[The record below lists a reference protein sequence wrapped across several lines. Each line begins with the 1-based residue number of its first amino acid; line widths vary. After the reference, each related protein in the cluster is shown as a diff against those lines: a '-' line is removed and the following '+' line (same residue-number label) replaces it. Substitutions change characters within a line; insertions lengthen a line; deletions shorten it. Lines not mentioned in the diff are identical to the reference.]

1 MRTLSERELIDLG
14 ERFGISVD
22 EVEARAIVDRV
33 NDMIEPLDEL
43 SEIPVYGN
51 ADESGARSWRESE
64 DDPLDALAVEC
75 HVPPTPDHSGELD
88 GVTVGVKDIIAVA
101 GVPMQ
106 CNSAVMNGFVPG
118 TDATVVRRLREAGAT
133 ITAKTNLDEFAA
145 SARGSTGHTG
155 PIRNPHDADHT
166 AGGSSGGSAA
176 AVAAGTV
183 DVALGTDTGGSIRI
197 PASFCG
203 VVGLKPTYGLV
214 PLAGVVENTYTQDHV
229 GPIAS
234 SVSSTARVLE
244 AISGRDGHDP
254 ASLQAA
260 GREGYD
266 VGGYA
271 DAVDD
276 PPSIESLRI
285 GVLENGFGGEV
296 TSTVEDRTNGVV
308 DRLADAGAAVES
320 VSVRYYEHGS
330 SIKNALSFTELAAHW
345 RAGAAPY
352 RRGGVVDG
360 GYQSGFAA
368 RAAGASGQL
377 GEFYK
382 SKLLAGAQ
390 IIDNHD
396 GRPYTRA
403 QAAREVLR
411 EEFDEALSGVDALL
425 MPTMPDTAP
434 SLEDASDPGFDYG
447 RNTRAADITRLPAV
461 TVPNGTDDGL
471 PIGLQLMGDAFEEA
485 RLLAAAER
493 ITDVTD

>member
-1 MRTLSERELIDLG
+1 MRTLSERELVDLG
-14 ERFGISVD
+14 EEFGIAVD
-22 EVEARAIVDRV
+22 EVEAGSIVDQV
-33 NDMIEPLDEL
+33 NDMVEPLDEL
-43 SEIPVYGN
+43 SEIPVYGD
-51 ADESGARSWRESE
+51 AGGGGARCWREPE

-75 HVPPTPDHSGELD
+75 DVPPAPDHTGELD
-88 GVTVGVKDIIAVA
+88 GLTVGVKDIIAVA

-106 CNSAVMNGFVPG
+106 CNSAVMSGFVPG
-118 TDATVVRRLREAGAT
+118 TDATVVRRLREAGVT

-145 SARGSTGHTG
+145 SARGSTGQKG

-183 DVALGTDTGGSIRI
+183 DAALGSDTGGSIRI

-214 PLAGVVENTYTQDHV
+214 PLSGVVENTYTQDHV

-244 AISGRDGHDP
+244 AIAGRVDNDP

-266 VGGYA
+266 IGGYA

-276 PPSIESLRI
+276 PPSVESLGI
-285 GVLENGFGGEV
+285 GVLEEGFGEGV
-296 TSTVEDRTNGVV
+296 DPTVEDRTNAVV
-308 DRLADAGAAVES
+308 DRLADARARVEP
-320 VSVRYYEHGS
+320 VSVRYYEHGA

-377 GEFYK
+377 GEFYR

-425 MPTMPDTAP
+425 MPTVPDTAP
-434 SLEDASDPGFDYG
+434 SLGDAPDPGFDYG

-461 TVPNGTDDGL
+461 TIPNGADDGL
-471 PIGLQLMGDAFEEA
+471 PIGLQLIGDAFEEA
-485 RLLAAAER
+485 RLLAVAER
-493 ITDVTD
+493 IADLTD